1 MLLPETRMTPS
12 PSSDASSSLADA
24 VARVAPAV
32 LNVAT
37 RRASGSGVAWRE
49 GIVVTSARLLW
60 RTREVSLLAPDGEPL
75 AAELA
80 GLDPSTDLAALRV
93 NAASLAIATRAP
105 ADAPTPRVGDAVFA
119 VARDPSGLLHA
130 SFGRLGAVG
139 HAWRTWQGGAVD
151 QLLRLDG
158 GLYPGMEGAPV
169 ADAEGRVLGVA
180 SSAFSRHHGVVLPG
194 STVDRVVDELLAHGR
209 VAQGYL
215 GIAAQPAQARLGEER
230 VEGLLL
236 TSVAEDSPAARAG
249 LLVGDIIVRA
259 GDEPATALDRLRAR
273 LQVGTR
279 LPLAVVRGGQ
289 SLTLELEVGERPEPP
304 ERSGWH
310 GRGCGR

>member
-1 MLLPETRMTPS
+1 MTNSPS
-12 PSSDASSSLADA
+12 PSSLSSLADA
-24 VARVAPAV
+24 VERVAPAV
-32 LNVAT
+32 LNVST
-37 RRASGSGVAWRE
+37 RRATGTGVSWRE

-60 RTREVSLLAPDGEPL
+60 RSREVSLLAPDGEPL

-80 GLDPSTDLAALRV
+80 GLDPSTDLAVLRV
-93 NAASLAIATRAP
+93 TGTAVAP
-105 ADAPTPRVGDAVFA
+105 ALLVAAGAPAPRVGDAVFA
-119 VARDPSGLLHA
+119 AARDPSGLMHA

-139 HAWRTWQGGAVD
+139 GAWRTWQGGAVD

-230 VEGLLL
+230 VDGLLL
-236 TSVAEDSPAARAG
+236 TSVADDGPAARAG

-273 LQVGTR
+273 LQVGSS
-279 LPLAVVRGGQ
+279 LPLTVVRGGQ
-289 SLTLELEVGERPEPP
+289 SLSLTLEVGERPEPP
-304 ERSGWH
+304 ERAERQGWH
-310 GRGCGR
+310 GRGCRP

>member
-1 MLLPETRMTPS
+1 MTPS
-12 PSSDASSSLADA
+12 PSPDSASSLADA
-24 VARVAPAV
+24 VARIAPAV
-32 LNVAT
+32 LNVST

-60 RTREVSLLAPDGEPL
+60 RTREVSLLTPEGEPM
-75 AAELA
+75 AADLV

-93 NAASLAIATRAP
+93 NAGALTPANRAP
-105 ADAPTPRVGDAVFA
+105 ADTQAPRVGDAVFA

-139 HAWRTWQGGAVD
+139 GAWRTWQGGAVD
-151 QLLRLDG
+151 RLLRLDG

-215 GIAAQPAQARLGEER
+215 GIAAQPAQARLGDER
-230 VEGLLL
+230 VDGLLL
-236 TSVAEDSPAARAG
+236 TSIAEEGPAARAG
-249 LLVGDIIVRA
+249 LLVGDILVRI
-259 GDEPATALDRLRAR
+259 GEEPATALERLRAH
-273 LQVGTR
+273 LQVGSRVLLT
-279 LPLAVVRGGQ
+279 VVRGGQ
-289 SLTLELEVGERPEPP
+289 SMTLELEVGERPEPP
-304 ERSGWH
+304 ERGSGHGWH